1 MTGSYDC
8 TCKVWSRTDWSLL
21 HTITLHTDSVWEIK
35 LKQRLFGIDE
45 SESSLKIPTYTFAT
59 AGLDGTVGLFHL
71 MVESSDK
78 ICLEQVWSLVV
89 LFVVVPIDDSG
100 PSKITVL
107 QRALGIWASLL
118 INSHQKWSR
127 PF

>member
-1 MTGSYDC
+1 MTSAYPCHRKGVKCLGVEGHVIVTGSYDC

-71 MVESSDK
+71 KVESSEK
-78 ICLEQVWSLVV
+78 ICLEQVRSLVV
-89 LFVVVPIDDSG
+89 L
-100 PSKITVL
+100 
-107 QRALGIWASLL
+107 
-118 INSHQKWSR
+118 
-127 PF
+127 